1 MSESLFL
8 VLSLGFFSFC
18 LFVLF
23 NLMCCF
29 SFDRIIFYFI
39 VSPKKPVCFLTGNR
53 KAMYLD
59 QKGGEE
65 DLGRVEAW
73 ETIVRIY

>member
-1 MSESLFL
+1 
-8 VLSLGFFSFC
+8 
-18 LFVLF
+18 
-23 NLMCCF
+23 MCCF